1 MFSDNYSGTRVLL
14 TGDTGFK
21 GTWLALWLRKLGAEV
36 YGLSLPPE
44 NDSTLFVR
52 TGLDDLVKHSNGDIR
67 DLRNI
72 EEVFRVSRPN
82 IVFHLAA
89 QALVRE
95 SFRDPVGTM
104 LTNVVGTAHVCDV
117 LRRYEAPCALVVIT
131 SDKCYENHEWVFG
144 YRENDPMGGAD
155 PYSASKGAAELL
167 TSSWRRSFLPLEKIS
182 QHQKPV
188 ATARAGNAIGPGDWA
203 RDRIVPDA
211 VRALL
216 AKEPIIVR
224 HPNSIRPWQHVL
236 EPLSGY
242 LCLGAKLLS
251 SNPADFADCWNF
263 GPLPGSVRCVKD
275 LVDQF
280 IIAWGDG
287 TWVRASEIESP
298 SEAQTLRLIIDKAV
312 AQLNWFPVWGFDE
325 TIRRTAEGYRRIND
339 CWDHPNAVR
348 GVIEDEIALYTK
360 AANSINVAW
369 ARRS

>member
-52 TGLDDLVKHSNGDIR
+52 TGLGDLVKHIDGDIR

-72 EEVFRVSRPN
+72 EEVFRISRPN

-95 SFRDPVGTM
+95 SFRDPVGTI
-104 LTNVVGTAHVCDV
+104 LTNVVGTAHICDA
-117 LRRYEAPCALVVIT
+117 LRRYEAPCALVVVT

-144 YRENDPMGGAD
+144 YRENDSMGGAD

-167 TSSWRRSFLPLEKIS
+167 TSSWRRSFLPCEKMN

-236 EPLSGY
+236 EPLAGY

-251 SNPADFADCWNF
+251 SNPVDFADRWNF
-263 GPLPGSVRCVKD
+263 GPLPGSVRYVKD

-280 IIAWGDG
+280 IIAWGEG
-287 TWVRASEIESP
+287 TWMRASKIESP
-298 SEAQTLRLIIDKAV
+298 SEAQTLRLAIDKAV
-312 AQLNWFPVWGFDE
+312 AHLNWFPVWGFGE

-369 ARRS
+369 AQKS